1 MEFISGEDRKQII
14 LFPDSID
21 EYVDENST
29 VRVIEAYI
37 DSLDLYALGF
47 SRARPKETGR
57 PPYDPKD
64 ILKLYVYGYMNR
76 IRSSRRLEAESKRN
90 LEVLWLLRKLTP
102 DHKTIANFRCDNGVA
117 LKNVFR
123 DFVKLCMKMGLYGK
137 ELAAVDGSKFKAVN
151 SKGRNFT
158 KDKLKKRLEQIE
170 KKIGEYLE
178 ELDQTDREEEKSE
191 KEKSVEEIRQIVE
204 ELNERKRRYKS
215 YEEELVGTGQ
225 TQKSLTD
232 SESRLMSAN
241 GKLDVCYNVQTAV
254 DAKNKL
260 IVEFEVTNNAND
272 LNLLTPVAAKA
283 QEILDVE
290 RIAVAA
296 DIGYNSASDITAA
309 LRKGIDPH
317 VAGTDYDICVPV
329 EEGEGEEIKSHVRGR
344 CVYLPDRNI
353 ALCPMGKML
362 YPKYYNKSS
371 RQAVY
376 NNSEV
381 CKACTCRCTAPNRGQ
396 KFEIVIAESDFTTEY
411 NDKDLNVRQVHIK
424 PNRTMYKQRKS
435 LCEHP
440 FGTIKRSMDG
450 GYCLTKGIK
459 KVSAEFSLT
468 FLAYNLKRVINILG
482 CKGLIEGMAH
492 RVCPT

>member
-1 MEFISGEDRKQII
+1 MEFINGEDRDQIM
-14 LFPDSID
+14 LFPGSID
-21 EYVDENST
+21 EYVDENGT

-47 SRARPKETGR
+47 SRPQPKGTGR

-76 IRSSRRLEAESKRN
+76 IRSSRCLEAESKRN

-102 DHKTIANFRCDNGVA
+102 DHKTIAKFRCDNGAA

-123 DFVKLCMKMGLYGK
+123 DFVKLCVKMGLYGK

-151 SKGRNFT
+151 SKDRNFT

-178 ELDQTDREEEKSE
+178 ELDQADREEEKSE
-191 KEKSVEEIRQIVE
+191 KEKSAQEIRQIVE
-204 ELNERKRRYKS
+204 ELNERKRRYKA
-215 YEEELVGTGQ
+215 YEEELGGTGE

-232 SESRLMSAN
+232 GESRLMSAN
-241 GKLDVCYNVQTAV
+241 GRLDVCYNVQTAV

-260 IVEFEVTNNAND
+260 IVEFEVTNHAND
-272 LNLLTPVAAKA
+272 LNLLTPMAAKA
-283 QEILDVE
+283 QQILETE
-290 RIAVAA
+290 RMAVAA
-296 DIGYNSASDITAA
+296 DTGYDSASDIAA
-309 LRKGIDPH
+309 AVRKGIDPH
-317 VAGTDYDICVPV
+317 VAGTDYDISVPV

-353 ALCPMGKML
+353 AVCPMGKTL
-362 YPKYYNKSS
+362 YPTCYKKSG
-371 RQAVY
+371 RQGVY
-376 NNSEV
+376 NNSRA
-381 CKACTCRCTAPNRGQ
+381 CKACTCRCTASKRGQ
-396 KFEIVIAESDFTTEY
+396 YFEIVMAESDFTTEY
-411 NDKDLNVRQVHIK
+411 TDKDLNVRQVHVK

-435 LCEHP
+435 LSEHP
-440 FGTIKRSMDG
+440 FGTIKRSMDS

-459 KVSAEFSLT
+459 KASAEFSLT

-482 CKGLIEGMAH
+482 CKGLIERITH
-492 RVCPT
+492 RVCPA